1 MPQTASRKARCFCHL
16 DEEPVNSK
24 HSSLRVCDN
33 SRAPP
38 EVFSAI
44 RYKAVDYVF
53 ETSTSL
59 KVTMNLLAL
68 PTPYLTGTSDLYP
81 HSGRLSDITYRT
93 PWIRGK
99 VISSCKL
106 FVGGSALDDLGG
118 IKQPF
123 PSLERFSHFETQ
135 FLVKNDVEV
144 VPSSNPNSLK
154 DFEQD
159 QYVCLLNEPHIDDSC
174 QESFFKWTTDQM
186 KQGNSNKDFFLPDEL
201 IAAEHLPR
209 LKKHLP
215 TLKAKLSR
223 LRMLPVAD
231 PLLSSAGIT
240 ISDDAMFRQCASF
253 EKPPDVDTVSTQT
266 CADIQE
272 QFVKEP
278 TLEEKL
284 QLLPALVDS
293 LQLNPQNFSSFLSI
307 CGRMNVSPE
316 PLGEQ
321 CSALDVL
328 CKTSLSK
335 ATVDIFKYDVPQEH
349 SKDSQMSGGLIE
361 SEFAGLVVP
370 AAEMELDVI
379 LSPTPCTGPT
389 YVCLSTSQLLVED
402 LSPFRRLSLVSQ
414 RTRKEMEAALWKSEK
429 HLTFVAAF
437 LLSEPQMYDPAA
449 DFQPLREAL
458 KLVRL
463 EKESLVSA
471 GDKVKVQVEPG
482 VLQTLGYSR
491 EFTEGFR
498 SEFPPTREEE
508 KEDFTKLLPDHVEV
522 RSLLLDLCGETTGNS
537 SETFIRNA
545 VSANSTEE
553 KIISTEEG
561 ISRRRSSAHTSNINV
576 AEDDCKTEQG
586 GKSLEPLLSSGLN
599 NRDNHT
605 SLTFTRH
612 QPENDLDPLSTFMM
626 LRSQQVSAAAT
637 PQSSANTAEVN
648 QQTLQT
654 ELQPPSEQIQ
664 TLNSRLAYVSVAVS
678 GDATREQKPAAQW
691 TSQPC
696 SRPVSESN
704 PQERRD
710 IGVVQVQPTASQLQ
724 AYCELLAFAQPYLS
738 SAREMGL
745 NFQKWGDFSCLA
757 PDQTHFLLKQQ
768 EKALHRTPAQCAADP
783 VKDQE
788 GLFNQAA
795 LIHVLVT
802 FKELLLKCDLRAA
815 LEYLTKAAEVCAE
828 QSVKQLLKRLQIIL
842 YLSHQKQESNL
853 KLLELQRLLAEWLH
867 SRNEPN
873 TIKRILV
880 MLSVDSDDSRSMIIN
895 SLSQVPGV
903 TATSLFPDEVKK
915 KLNGASV
922 VSSMCDSDCVVVYE
936 QHVGPDFPWS
946 CFSLVVEFDR
956 PGQSPWAT
964 VCSERSISHL
974 AFNTSVSDTDT
985 EKASWCLE
993 DNVPHVLFVTE
1004 GLVNCPQLLQT
1015 LESGFNITVLERN
1028 HSPTLQLLGGINN
1041 YAVITVDEK
1050 TVIIIQEQKELCE
1063 ERASEGLVMRLTAL
1077 SLQYSCCWLILH
1089 CPDSQG
1095 GGFSSEAFSNLV
1107 LVYSS
1112 LVLFGMKSEALDVK
1126 VLMVSE
1132 VFEMAKFINQVCFTS
1147 LMSSDKDPL
1156 SYLNRDWLTVI
1167 PSQEEECLSRFPCIN
1182 PLVSQLMLNRAPSLQ
1197 WLLGAPFAQLKELL
1211 PEVPQKVLKLF
1222 SDITSLYST
1231 TADSK
1236 HNETNQQSSPSES
1249 PWTHTGDC
1257 EHLNSLHPEQLSS
1270 DPNFSLLFG
1279 AASAEGIFCEQAP
1292 DFPDFKLDPNYSF
1305 DSPDVNIQ
1313 RTWTN
1318 RDPCREEHKLPF
1330 RRSTAGAVGRV
1341 VERGNDEWTLRPPQ
1355 NDYTSYLHPAD
1366 SPLKMD
1372 STFSYCNVLQPSAY
1386 CQRSPHPIVYS
1397 DLQHPR
1403 SHHIPCSLSPTRDV
1417 TWGPSQSGNDS
1428 SLRQMT
1434 AVSAA
1439 YSSKSWKG
1447 QERKRSVEA
1456 AGVAGSV
1463 LTPLKRGRLSY
1474 ERVPGRSDGQTR
1486 LRLF

>member
-1 MPQTASRKARCFCHL
+1 MVLRCRC
-16 DEEPVNSK
+16 E
-24 HSSLRVCDN
+24 N

-81 HSGRLSDITYRT
+81 HSGRISDITYRT

-118 IKQPF
+118 IKQPY

-135 FLVKNDVEV
+135 FLVKTDGEV

-154 DFEQD
+154 DFDQD

-186 KQGNSNKDFFLPDEL
+186 KQEDANKDFFLPDEL
-201 IAAEHLPR
+201 IAAEHLPW

-240 ISDDAMFRQCASF
+240 ISDDAMFRQCATF

-272 QFVKEP
+272 QFAKEP
-278 TLEEKL
+278 TLKEKL
-284 QLLPALVDS
+284 QLLPAVVDS

-307 CGRMNVSPE
+307 CGRVNVSPE
-316 PLGEQ
+316 PLDEQ
-321 CSALDVL
+321 CSVLDAL

-370 AAEMELDVI
+370 AAEMELDMI
-379 LSPTPCTGPT
+379 LSPTPGTSQT
-389 YVCLSTSQLLVED
+389 SVCLSNSQLLEED
-402 LSPFRRLSLVSQ
+402 LSPFGRLSLVSP
-414 RTRKEMEAALWKSEK
+414 RTRTEMEAALWKSEK

-458 KLVRL
+458 KLMRL

-471 GDKVKVQVEPG
+471 DDKLKVQVEPG
-482 VLQTLGYSR
+482 VLQVLGCSY
-491 EFTEGFR
+491 EFIESLR

-508 KEDFTKLLPDHVEV
+508 KEDFTKLLPEHVEV
-522 RSLLLDLCGETTGNS
+522 SSLLLDLCGETTGDS
-537 SETFIRNA
+537 SETTVIKNA
-545 VSANSTEE
+545 VSTNNAEE
-553 KIISTEEG
+553 KTAAVISAEEG
-561 ISRRRSSAHTSNINV
+561 ISERRPSAHTNNINV
-576 AEDDCKTEQG
+576 AEDDYKTERG
-586 GKSLEPLLSSGLN
+586 SNRSELLLSSGLN
-599 NRDNHT
+599 IRDNHR
-605 SLTFTRH
+605 SPIFTRH

-626 LRSQQVSAAAT
+626 LRSQQVPPAT
-637 PQSSANTAEVN
+637 PQSSNTNTAG
-648 QQTLQT
+648 TLENRTT

-664 TLNSRLAYVSVAVS
+664 ILDSRPAYMSVAVS

-691 TSQPC
+691 TSRAY

-710 IGVVQVQPTASQLQ
+710 IRVVQVQATASQLQ

-768 EKALHRTPAQCAADP
+768 ERALHRNPEQCADL
-783 VKDQE
+783 VRDQE
-788 GLFNQAA
+788 VLFNQAA

-842 YLSHQKQESNL
+842 YLSHKKQESNL

-873 TIKRILV
+873 TTERILV
-880 MLSVDSDDSRSMIIN
+880 ILSVDSDDNRSMIIN
-895 SLSQVPGV
+895 TLSQVPGV

-922 VSSMCDSDCVVVYE
+922 VSSLCDSDCVVVYE

-956 PGQSPWAT
+956 PGQSPWST

-993 DNVPHVLFVTE
+993 NNVPYVLFVTE
-1004 GLVNCPQLLQT
+1004 GLLNCPQLLQT
-1015 LESGFNITVLERN
+1015 LESGFNVTVLERN

-1041 YAVITVDEK
+1041 YAVITVDES
-1050 TVIIIQEQKELCE
+1050 TVIIIQEQKELCQ

-1095 GGFSSEAFSNLV
+1095 GGFSSEAFSNLA

-1112 LVLFGMKSEALDVK
+1112 LVLIGMKSEALDVK

-1132 VFEMAKFINQVCFTS
+1132 VFEMAKFINRICFTS
-1147 LMSSDKDPL
+1147 LMSNDKEPL

-1167 PSQEEECLSRFPCIN
+1167 PSQEEECLSQFPCIN

-1197 WLLGAPFAQLKELL
+1197 WLLRAPFAQLKELL

-1231 TADSK
+1231 KEDSK
-1236 HNETNQQSSPSES
+1236 HNETNQQTSPSQS
-1249 PWTHTGDC
+1249 PWTLTGDC
-1257 EHLNSLHPEQLSS
+1257 EHVNSLHPEQLSS
-1270 DPNFSLLFG
+1270 DHNFSLLFG
-1279 AASAEGIFCEQAP
+1279 AASAENIFCEQAP
-1292 DFPDFKLDPNYSF
+1292 DFTDFKLDPNYSF
-1305 DSPDVNIQ
+1305 DSPDVNTQ
-1313 RTWTN
+1313 RTWTI
-1318 RDPCREEHKLPF
+1318 RDACREEHKPPF
-1330 RRSTAGAVGRV
+1330 RRSRAGAAGRV
-1341 VERGNDEWTLRPPQ
+1341 VERGNDEWTPRPTQ
-1355 NDYTSYLHPAD
+1355 NDYFSYLQPAD

-1372 STFSYCNVLQPSAY
+1372 STFSYCDAPQQSAY
-1386 CQRSPHPIVYS
+1386 CQRSPHPLVHS
-1397 DLQHPR
+1397 DLQHPH
-1403 SHHIPCSLSPTRDV
+1403 SHHIPCSLSPTLDV
-1417 TWGPSQSGNDS
+1417 TWGQSGNDS
-1428 SLRQMT
+1428 SLKEMT
-1434 AVSAA
+1434 AVSAN
-1439 YSSKSWKG
+1439 YGSNSWKG

>member
-1 MPQTASRKARCFCHL
+1 MVLRCRC
-16 DEEPVNSK
+16 E
-24 HSSLRVCDN
+24 N

-81 HSGRLSDITYRT
+81 HSGRISDITYRT

-118 IKQPF
+118 IKQPY

-135 FLVKNDVEV
+135 LII
-144 VPSSNPNSLK
+144 
-154 DFEQD
+154 
-159 QYVCLLNEPHIDDSC
+159 Y
-174 QESFFKWTTDQM
+174 
-186 KQGNSNKDFFLPDEL
+186 FFLPDEL
-201 IAAEHLPR
+201 IAAEHLPW

-240 ISDDAMFRQCASF
+240 ISDDAMFSCFRQCATF

-272 QFVKEP
+272 QFAKEP
-278 TLEEKL
+278 TLKE
-284 QLLPALVDS
+284 
-293 LQLNPQNFSSFLSI
+293 
-307 CGRMNVSPE
+307 
-316 PLGEQ
+316 
-321 CSALDVL
+321 
-328 CKTSLSK
+328 K

-361 SEFAGLVVP
+361 SEFA
-370 AAEMELDVI
+370 AEMELDMI
-379 LSPTPCTGPT
+379 LSPTPGTSQT
-389 YVCLSTSQLLVED
+389 SVCLSNSQLLEED
-402 LSPFRRLSLVSQ
+402 LSPFGRLSLVSP
-414 RTRKEMEAALWKSEK
+414 RTRTEMEAALWKSEK

-458 KLVRL
+458 KLMRL

-471 GDKVKVQVEPG
+471 DDKLKVQVEPG
-482 VLQTLGYSR
+482 VLQVLGCSY
-491 EFTEGFR
+491 EFIESLR

-508 KEDFTKLLPDHVEV
+508 KEDFTKLLPEHVEV
-522 RSLLLDLCGETTGNS
+522 SSLLLDLCGETTGDS
-537 SETFIRNA
+537 SETTVIKNA
-545 VSANSTEE
+545 VSTNNAEE
-553 KIISTEEG
+553 KTAAVISAEEG
-561 ISRRRSSAHTSNINV
+561 ISERRPSAHTNNINV
-576 AEDDCKTEQG
+576 AEDDYKTERG
-586 GKSLEPLLSSGLN
+586 SNRSELLLSSGLN
-599 NRDNHT
+599 IRDNHR
-605 SLTFTRH
+605 SPIFTRH

-626 LRSQQVSAAAT
+626 LRSQQVPPAT
-637 PQSSANTAEVN
+637 PQSSNTNTAEVN
-648 QQTLQT
+648 QQMLQT

-664 TLNSRLAYVSVAVS
+664 ILDSRPAYMSVAVS

-691 TSQPC
+691 TSRAY

-710 IGVVQVQPTASQLQ
+710 IRVVQVQATASQLQ

-768 EKALHRTPAQCAADP
+768 ERALHRNPEQCADL
-783 VKDQE
+783 VRDQE
-788 GLFNQAA
+788 VLFNQAA

-842 YLSHQKQESNL
+842 YLSHKKQESNL

-873 TIKRILV
+873 TTERILV
-880 MLSVDSDDSRSMIIN
+880 ILSVDSDDNRSMIIN
-895 SLSQVPGV
+895 TLSQVPGV

-922 VSSMCDSDCVVVYE
+922 VSSLCDSDCVVVYE

-956 PGQSPWAT
+956 PGQSPWST

-993 DNVPHVLFVTE
+993 NNVPYVLFVTE
-1004 GLVNCPQLLQT
+1004 GLLNCPQLLQT
-1015 LESGFNITVLERN
+1015 LESGFNVTVLERN

-1041 YAVITVDEK
+1041 YAVITVDES
-1050 TVIIIQEQKELCE
+1050 TVIIIQEQKELCQ

-1095 GGFSSEAFSNLV
+1095 GGFSSEAFSNLA

-1112 LVLFGMKSEALDVK
+1112 LVLIGMKSEALDVK

-1132 VFEMAKFINQVCFTS
+1132 VFEMAKFINRICFTS
-1147 LMSSDKDPL
+1147 LMSNDKEPL

-1167 PSQEEECLSRFPCIN
+1167 PSQEEECLSQFPCIN

-1197 WLLGAPFAQLKELL
+1197 WLLRAPFAQLKELL

-1231 TADSK
+1231 KEDSK
-1236 HNETNQQSSPSES
+1236 HNETNQQTSPSQS
-1249 PWTHTGDC
+1249 PWTLTGDC
-1257 EHLNSLHPEQLSS
+1257 EHVNSLHPEQLSS
-1270 DPNFSLLFG
+1270 DHNFSLLFG
-1279 AASAEGIFCEQAP
+1279 AASAENIFCEQAP
-1292 DFPDFKLDPNYSF
+1292 DFTDFKLDPNYSF
-1305 DSPDVNIQ
+1305 DSPDVNTQ
-1313 RTWTN
+1313 RTWTI
-1318 RDPCREEHKLPF
+1318 RDACREEHKPPF
-1330 RRSTAGAVGRV
+1330 RRSRAGAAGRV
-1341 VERGNDEWTLRPPQ
+1341 VERGNDEWTPRPTQ
-1355 NDYTSYLHPAD
+1355 NDYFSYLQPAD

-1372 STFSYCNVLQPSAY
+1372 STFSYCDAPQQSAY
-1386 CQRSPHPIVYS
+1386 CQRSPHPLVHS
-1397 DLQHPR
+1397 DLQHPH
-1403 SHHIPCSLSPTRDV
+1403 SHHIPCSLSPTLDV
-1417 TWGPSQSGNDS
+1417 TWGQSGNDS
-1428 SLRQMT
+1428 SLKEMT
-1434 AVSAA
+1434 AVSAN
-1439 YSSKSWKG
+1439 YGSNSWKG